1 MSISGNPLR
10 DFDISGD
17 VISDEIISV
26 PATSPYQV
34 YPEFTPQKNSPTSTQ
49 IWTSPVL
56 VGTQY
61 TEKTDPNL
69 VLASGDFYTNYNR
82 GGFLTFHSSAA
93 GLSLYMTYNEVGTFM
108 RVTHINDI
116 RNSVGSGDIADADGN
131 VNLVSH
137 ANDDNIHGTGSLS
150 AHSGDPGAHSQL
162 TILTRHSGDPGAHS
176 IAAGWTDDGTVV
188 RTTTAGNRVGIGTS
202 NPGSAIDISG
212 DVHLTNI
219 NLAGLPSVIRASGDI
234 EIYPNS
240 KIGICKSPSYKLDV
254 NGAINMNGFYM
265 SSGASGGLVLMSDS
279 SGGGT
284 WQSTTNDGG
293 GGIVTP
299 PGGGEIDDYV
309 VLLLHSNG
317 ADG

>member
-26 PATSPYQV
+26 PATSPYQI

-49 IWTSPVL
+49 IWTSPAL
-56 VGTQY
+56 TGTQY

-69 VLASGDFYTNYNR
+69 ILASGDFYTNYNK

-93 GLSLYMTYNEVGTFM
+93 GLSFYMTYNEVGTFM

-150 AHSGDPGAHSQL
+150 QHSGDPGAHIVLNALRIPTGAVNNYVWTSDVNGNGSWQS
-162 TILTRHSGDPGAHS
+162 SGTGLHASTHWD
-176 IAAGWTDDGTVV
+176 AGTDE
-188 RTTTAGNRVGIGTS
+188 
-202 NPGSAIDISG
+202 IDLAKLKPSG
-212 DVHLTNI
+212 DVDI
-219 NLAGLPSVIRASGDI
+219 NGYKITGLDR
-234 EIYPNS
+234 
-240 KIGICKSPSYKLDV
+240 KS
-254 NGAINMNGFYM
+254 
-265 SSGASGGLVLMSDS
+265 
-279 SGGGT
+279 
-284 WQSTTNDGG
+284 
-293 GGIVTP
+293 
-299 PGGGEIDDYV
+299 
-309 VLLLHSNG
+309 
-317 ADG
+317 